1 MPGKIWSKHYTI
13 EMSED
18 RYGETRAEVL
28 FFVGMG
34 DSIEEDRIVY
44 AAKENAKRY
53 IRNILKVKLD
63 GFLGRT
69 YYEVLRTVVDT
80 EDCMWSVTIGAK

>member
-1 MPGKIWSKHYTI
+1 MPGKIMSKHYTI

-18 RYGETRAEVL
+18 RYGDIQAEVL

-80 EDCMWSVTIGAK
+80 EDCMWSITIGAK